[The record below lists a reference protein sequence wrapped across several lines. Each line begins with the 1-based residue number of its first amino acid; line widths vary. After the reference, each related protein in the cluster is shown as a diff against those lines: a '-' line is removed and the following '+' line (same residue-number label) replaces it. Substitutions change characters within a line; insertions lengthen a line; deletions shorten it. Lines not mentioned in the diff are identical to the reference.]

1 VKQIKVILSL
11 SCGLYLAF
19 VALNNV
25 IAYPVNFEFVKH
37 VLSMDSLFSGDTY
50 QWKSIHAKWL
60 HHAAYLLII
69 LTEFVAAYFCINGSI
84 GMWRNKE
91 QGSDKYLKGKKRA
104 RAGLLLGFI
113 LWFVGFVV
121 IGGEW
126 FFMWQSSDWNGMDVA
141 IKNAILFVLV
151 LLYLEMKEA

>member
-1 VKQIKVILSL
+1 
-11 SCGLYLAF
+11 
-19 VALNNV
+19 
-25 IAYPVNFEFVKH
+25 
-37 VLSMDSLFSGDTY
+37 
-50 QWKSIHAKWL
+50 
-60 HHAAYLLII
+60 
-69 LTEFVAAYFCINGSI
+69 
-84 GMWRNKE
+84 MWRNKE